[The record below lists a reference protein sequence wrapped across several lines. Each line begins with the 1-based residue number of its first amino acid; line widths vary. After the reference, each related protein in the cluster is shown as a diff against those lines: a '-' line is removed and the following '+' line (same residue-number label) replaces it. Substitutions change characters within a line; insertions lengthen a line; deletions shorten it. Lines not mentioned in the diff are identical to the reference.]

1 MYNIAKNV
9 IHILTTTKNIDGNI
23 DEGGSFLVFLPGIYE
38 IDEMHKILEDLNSL
52 EKSIQYLIR
61 PLHSQIT
68 NEEQQRVF
76 QLPGKNVCKI
86 ILSTN
91 IAESS
96 ITVPDVRY
104 GKNHLK
110 NSKLIERF

>member
-1 MYNIAKNV
+1 MYTVAVHIIRVLSVNSIKV
-9 IHILTTTKNIDGNI
+9 I
-23 DEGGSFLVFLPGIYE
+23 EGVEREEGSFLVFLPGIYE
-38 IDEMHKILEDLNSL
+38 IDEMHKLLQDLNST
-52 EKSIQYLIR
+52 KNVPIQYLIL

-68 NEEQQRVF
+68 SEEQQRVF
-76 QLPGKNVCKI
+76 RIPPRNTCKI

-104 GKNHLK
+104 GKNY
-110 NSKLIERF
+110 